1 MKKIEPLEMGIGEGG
16 AIEEKTLKKEKLPDW
31 KETKIIGKKIPR
43 VDSYEIVSGT
53 AKYSSDINLPGM
65 LYAKILRS
73 PHPHAEIIDI
83 DISKAQAL
91 KGVKEVFCYKNAPKI
106 KWYPDDKSFLF
117 DRTVRYVGDEVGAVV
132 AEDEYAAQDAL
143 KLIEV
148 KYKLLPFVL
157 DPEEAMKPEA
167 PKIWPEG
174 NLQIYDGKSHSLYS
188 RGDIEKGFAEADI
201 VLERKY
207 TTQVAVHC
215 TLETHSNVANWD
227 GDYLILWESTQ
238 GVFWT
243 QEQVANK
250 LNIPVNKIRVICPYL
265 GGAFGCKWELN
276 KQSIIAALSAQK
288 TGRPVKII
296 ATRQE
301 NMVAYEHRPS
311 SIAYIKAGVRK
322 DGTLTAL
329 SLKYI
334 SPIGAYP
341 WIYAGS
347 GDELRYLYRCENV
360 KTDQYV
366 VYTNVGKAG
375 AMRAPGSPEGA
386 FALEQMMDELAEK
399 INMNPVELRLKNN
412 AGVCQR
418 SGKPFVGKGLTE
430 CMQEGAKLI
439 GWNNKKKAE
448 SSRGRKKIGL
458 GMACGLWGDGG
469 GPPATTLVKIN
480 YDGTINL
487 ITGASDLGTGTRT
500 VMSMIVAEE
509 LSIPLDSIEITNADT
524 ETTCYTIYS
533 GGSITVASVGPSVRL
548 AANDAKK
555 KLLSLVAH
563 EMKVDSNDVD
573 IKDGIIFQKSNPE
586 NKLTIKDV
594 ASKAIDRVIVGV
606 GKRKPN
612 DYEYQD
618 NIFCCHFAEVEV
630 DTGTGEI
637 KLLRYVAAHDSA
649 RVLNRF
655 TYDNQIHGGIGMS
668 IGYTFTEERIMDKA
682 TGKVLNNN
690 LMDYKIATPSDM
702 PERITTY
709 AAETYYPRNNVNV
722 KGLGEPPAIPPAGTI
737 ANAIYNALG
746 VRFNDIPI
754 TPDKVVQALK
764 SKGV

>member
-1 MKKIEPLEMGIGEGG
+1 MKKIEPFEMGIEEGG
-16 AIEEKTLKKEKLPDW
+16 TIEEKASEEKKIPDW
-31 KETKIIGKKIPR
+31 KETKTVGKKIPR

-83 DISKAQAL
+83 DTSKAEAL
-91 KGVKEVFCYKNAPKI
+91 PGVKGVLYYKNAPKI

-117 DRTVRYVGDEVGAVV
+117 DRTIRYVGDEVATVV
-132 AEDEYAAQDAL
+132 AEDEYIAQDAL

-148 KYKLLPFVL
+148 RYKPLPFVL
-157 DPEEAMKPEA
+157 TPEEAMKPEA

-174 NLQIYDGKSHSLYS
+174 NLMLYDGKSHRSYS
-188 RGDIEKGFAEADI
+188 RGDVEKGFADADI

-207 TTQVAVHC
+207 TTPVALHC
-215 TLETHSNVANWD
+215 TWETHSNVANWD
-227 GDYLILWESTQ
+227 GDYLTLWESSQ

-243 QEQVANK
+243 QEQVAQK
-250 LNIPVNKIRVICPYL
+250 LNIPVNKIRVICHYM
-265 GGAFGCKWELN
+265 GGGFGSKWELN
-276 KQSIIAALSAQK
+276 KQSIIAALFAQK
-288 TGRPVKII
+288 TGRSVKII

-311 SIAYIKAGVRK
+311 SIQYVKAGVK
-322 DGTLTAL
+322 KYGNLTAL
-329 SLKYI
+329 SMKYI

-347 GDELRYLYRCENV
+347 GEELRWLYRCENV
-360 KTDQYV
+360 KTDQYI
-366 VYTNVGKAG
+366 VYTNVGRAG

-399 INMNPVELRLKNN
+399 LNMDPLELRLRNN
-412 AGVCQR
+412 AEVCQR
-418 SGKPFVGKGLTE
+418 SGKPLVSKGLTE

-439 GWNNKKKAE
+439 GWNKKKKAG

-458 GMACGLWGDGG
+458 GMGCGNWGDGS
-469 GPPATTLVKIN
+469 GPPATTIVKIT

-509 LSIPLDSIEITNADT
+509 LRIPLDSIQITCADT
-524 ETTCYTIYS
+524 ETTCYTTFS
-533 GGSITVASVGPSVRL
+533 GGSKTVASVGPSVRL
-548 AANDAKK
+548 AAYDAKR
-555 KLLSLVAH
+555 KLLSLAAY
-563 EMKVDSNDVD
+563 EMKVDPGDVD
-573 IKDGIIFQKSNPE
+573 IKDGIIFHKSNPE
-586 NKLTIKDV
+586 NKLTIKEV

-630 DTGTGEI
+630 DTVTGEI

-682 TGKVLNNN
+682 IGKVLNNN
-690 LMDYKIATPSDM
+690 LADYKIATQLDM
-702 PERITTY
+702 PEKITIY
-709 AAETYYPRNNVNV
+709 AAETYYPRNNINV
-722 KGLGEPPAIPPAGTI
+722 KGLGEPPAIPPAGAI

-746 VRFNDIPI
+746 VRFYDIPI